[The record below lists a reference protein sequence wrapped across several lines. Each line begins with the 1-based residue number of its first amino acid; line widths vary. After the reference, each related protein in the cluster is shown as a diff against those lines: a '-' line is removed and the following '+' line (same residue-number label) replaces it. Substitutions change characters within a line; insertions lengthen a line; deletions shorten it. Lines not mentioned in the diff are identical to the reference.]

1 MGDLADY
8 AEQVVGGAFAEL
20 TGVSSRD
27 VYNTA
32 ADYEYF
38 AEACVPVLGE
48 WARAVREQRAP

>member
-48 WARAVREQRAP
+48 WARAG